1 MRTVAGQYVRLFTGV
16 GHDEVALIKLREAIR
31 NGGDYAMILPMPGA
45 PGS

>member
-1 MRTVAGQYVRLFTGV
+1 VAGQYVRLFTGV